1 MIGYLLIF
9 KLLKMHL
16 VFLIINIIF
25 YFLLFL
31 LKVNII
37 LFYSQNFNLLITYFF
52 MFHVKHL
59 IFVMED
65 KIYFFAHYYFVLYMF
80 YKQVYAFYIS
90 YIFIFF
96 NIEFYYFILMV
107 V

>member
-37 LFYSQNFNLLITYFF
+37 LFYSQNFNLLIT
-52 MFHVKHL
+52 
-59 IFVMED
+59 IFYVPRETFD
-65 KIYFFAHYYFVLYMF
+65 F
-80 YKQVYAFYIS
+80 Y
-90 YIFIFF
+90 
-96 NIEFYYFILMV
+96 NGG
-107 V
+107 